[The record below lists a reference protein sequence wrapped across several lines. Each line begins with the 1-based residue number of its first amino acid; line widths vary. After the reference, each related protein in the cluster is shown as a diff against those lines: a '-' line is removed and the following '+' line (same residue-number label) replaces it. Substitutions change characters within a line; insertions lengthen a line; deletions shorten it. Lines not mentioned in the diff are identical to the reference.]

1 MKELRFFPI
10 FRKSSTASF
19 LHKQLDIAFS
29 LGKLTIQSKNCT
41 IWSSMPTLAKPVRSK
56 KQVVFEFRRSEIIT
70 AARKVFAEKGY
81 IAATVDEIAA
91 RAELAKGTIYV
102 YFESKEQIYTAVL
115 ANDLETL
122 RRLTVEK
129 ITAAS
134 TVHEKISAYIQTRFE
149 YCEERRDFFRI
160 MYIEPSGS
168 PVLSKA
174 KAREWLREPI
184 RLLTLA
190 IDSAISANQIRHW
203 PAEVLA
209 WTVADLTTGA
219 LQRRLA
225 TIPTNTAGEDSE
237 FLIDFLYS
245 ALRPQQGKSERT
257 P

>member
-1 MKELRFFPI
+1 M
-10 FRKSSTASF
+10 S
-19 LHKQLDIAFS
+19 
-29 LGKLTIQSKNCT
+29 
-41 IWSSMPTLAKPVRSK
+41 TLAKAVRSK
-56 KQVVFEFRRSEIIT
+56 KQVVSEFRQSEIIT

-81 IAATVDEIAA
+81 IAPPWTKLLAVAA
-91 RAELAKGTIYV
+91 LAKGTIYV
-102 YFESKEQIYTAVL
+102 YFESKEQIYNAVL

-122 RRLTVEK
+122 R
-129 ITAAS
+129 AADHGKDCS
-134 TVHEKISAYIQTRFE
+134 RGDRARKDLGLYSDARFE
-149 YCEERRDFFRI
+149 YCEQRRDFFRI

-174 KAREWLREPI
+174 KAREWLREPV
-184 RLLTLA
+184 RMLTLA
-190 IDSAISANQIRHW
+190 IENAISANQMRPW

-219 LQRRLA
+219 FQRRLS

-245 ALRPQQGKSERT
+245 ALRPQQAREERT